1 MRTLLYTLIFT
12 LALVS
17 CKSIETMVEKGEY
30 EKAFSHA
37 VDKLAGEKNK
47 KTKYVK
53 GLEKAYI
60 ELNSKDLKKI
70 ASLERSTSISK
81 WEEIYDIYGRMI
93 SRRDKAAA
101 LVPLVSED
109 GYEANLD
116 VADLST
122 FRLDARDNALEAY
135 YSKGLDMLNTAR
147 NNRDKELARDAKL
160 WLEKT
165 ERFTASYK
173 DVSLL
178 KREALELGIMH
189 IAIDIKWD
197 KSSEIT
203 KTIYDKVVALRLEKL
218 GNEWERYYLFNKNIE
233 YDRYIVVE
241 LGNYDFGAERENVNN
256 YEMVA
261 MVEDGLEYL
270 YDDKGKIVKDSL
282 GNKITIPRKVL
293 TKAWVS
299 EIYREKHSNMEA
311 RVLLYDELK
320 SLPVVNTPV
329 NVYHEFK
336 DSAISYT
343 GDKRAL
349 NKEVLNRLDSH
360 IANFPTDRDAAEI
373 LGNYLA
379 SGVEN
384 AIRKLNIS

>member
-1 MRTLLYTLIFT
+1 
-12 LALVS
+12 
-17 CKSIETMVEKGEY
+17 
-30 EKAFSHA
+30 
-37 VDKLAGEKNK
+37 
-47 KTKYVK
+47 
-53 GLEKAYI
+53 
-60 ELNSKDLKKI
+60 
-70 ASLERSTSISK
+70 
-81 WEEIYDIYGRMI
+81 MI

>member
-1 MRTLLYTLIFT
+1 MKTLLYTLTFA

-53 GLEKAYI
+53 GLERAYH
-60 ELNSKDLKKI
+60 ELNSKDLNKI
-70 ASLERSTSISK
+70 AALERSAAISK
-81 WEEIYDIYGRMI
+81 WEEIYDVYGRMI
-93 SRRDKAAA
+93 NRRDKAAA

-109 GYEANLD
+109 GYEADLD
-116 VADLST
+116 VADLSA
-122 FRLDARDNALEAY
+122 FRWDARDKAIEAY
-135 YSKGLDMLNTAR
+135 YHKGLEMLVNAR
-147 NNRDKELARDAKL
+147 AGRNKEAAREART

-178 KREALELGIMH
+178 KREALDLGMMH

-197 KSSEIT
+197 KTSDLT
-203 KTIYDKVVALRLEKL
+203 KTIYDKMVALRLEKL
-218 GNEWERYYLFNKNIE
+218 GNEWERFYLFDKNKE

-261 MVEDGLEYL
+261 MVEDGLEYV

-282 GNKITIPRKVL
+282 GNKITVPRKVL

-299 EIYREKHSNMEA
+299 EIYREKYSNMEA

-329 NVYHEFK
+329 NVFHEFK
-336 DSAISYT
+336 DSAVSFT

-349 NKEVLNRLDSH
+349 NNEVLSRLDGH
-360 IANFPTDRDAAEI
+360 IANFPSDRDAAEM

-384 AIRKLNIS
+384 AIRKLRIS